1 MAKSWEATWGLKFTI
16 KHAFSCDI
24 KETSQRFV
32 QTHHSPE
39 AMFEE
44 CASDRASPIKRST
57 LGIFAITSP
66 SKSVFCC
73 SSVFDHPFLFSYPL
87 IHGPA
92 KQEGLKGVVRAQ

>member
-1 MAKSWEATWGLKFTI
+1 MMAKSWEATWGLKFTI

-44 CASDRASPIKRST
+44 CAGDRASP
-57 LGIFAITSP
+57 
-66 SKSVFCC
+66 
-73 SSVFDHPFLFSYPL
+73 H
-87 IHGPA
+87 
-92 KQEGLKGVVRAQ
+92 